1 MLSTIV
7 MRTSK
12 HNSVRIATTLATLAS
27 SFALL
32 VAAPSV
38 HAQEDSTGEDS
49 SSSHVEQETGEPDH
63 GRDYYDFRCIN
74 DAWRR
79 NQRIN
84 YHRTGTPLPTGPT
97 IVVEL
102 DQAGC
107 EILGNDEGGVA
118 YCRCQ
123 KGILDSHSV
132 PASWLPT
139 LLGGTDDLYR
149 LAPVCV
155 RAVREFCGVEPKEV
169 PQPDITGP
177 GITSSSS
184 GGEESSSEETTGAFE
199 TGSDVEEPD
208 DTSTEES
215 RDTSGDSMTEPG
227 PDEDVIYP
235 DKKCGNGAPLDEK
248 PQMQPPLPVD
258 QLVGCN
264 ANGSS
269 LKGALVLPFLALFL
283 PRRRRTSASS

>member
-1 MLSTIV
+1 MLSTNV

-12 HNSVRIATTLATLAS
+12 HSSVRIFATLATLMS
-27 SFALL
+27 SLALL

-38 HAQEDSTGEDS
+38 QARDDSTGENS
-49 SSSHVEQETGEPDH
+49 SSSQVEQETGEPDF
-63 GRDYYDFRCIN
+63 GTDYYDFRCIN
-74 DAWRR
+74 DAWRL

-84 YHRTGTPLPTGPT
+84 YHREGTPLPTGPT

-123 KGILDSHSV
+123 EGILDSHFV

-139 LLGGTDDLYR
+139 LQGGTDDLYR

-155 RAVREFCGVEPKEV
+155 RAVREFCGVEPKDV
-169 PQPDITGP
+169 PEPDITGP

-184 GGEESSSEETTGAFE
+184 GDEESISEETTGIFE
-199 TGSDVEEPD
+199 TGSDVEESD
-208 DTSTEES
+208 DTSTEEIL
-215 RDTSGDSMTEPG
+215 DTSGDSMTETGPG
-227 PDEDVIYP
+227 KDVIYP
-235 DKKCGNGAPLDEK
+235 DKKCGVGASSDEQ
-248 PQMQPPLPVD
+248 PQMEPPLPID
-258 QLVGCN
+258 QLVGCT
-264 ANGSS
+264 ANESS
-269 LKGALVLPFLALFL
+269 LKEALVLPILALFL
-283 PRRRRTSASS
+283 RCRRRASAGS